1 MRGSPCPAWVHDQGV
16 LFSASAWDARK
27 HEASMSRPPR
37 TSWWARADAPTPREA
52 QLYLR
57 IPVFLGFPYL
67 VTKLGSV
74 PFRHISLLPV
84 DRRRDDLRDL
94 ARRQCLANQLETFL
108 HLGVDE
114 SRHFEPSGRE
124 SDLDG
129 ELPMGPPIWGSLR
142 PPEAFSNSREQAR
155 RQERLERYVA
165 EYPSPPSIRMA
176 EPAAAGRLATA
187 EEIERLGRR
196 LPDGSRSAVRRCQTC
211 QCVRGEWLAA
221 DGEGNG
227 DPRPRVVFV
236 HCRCDNDNRCARCG
250 QPLGEGRLGS
260 FKYDDTKLGGGVR
273 FLHPFFGISHRC
285 PG

>member
-1 MRGSPCPAWVHDQGV
+1 MTKA
-16 LFSASAWDARK
+16 
-27 HEASMSRPPR
+27 PR
-37 TSWWARADAPTPREA
+37 TSWWARADAPTPRAA

-84 DRRRDDLRDL
+84 DRRRDELCDL
-94 ARRQCLANQLETFL
+94 ARRQCLANQLVTLL

-114 SRHFEPSGRE
+114 TRLFEPSGRE

-129 ELPMGPPIWGSLR
+129 ELPMGPPIWGTLRSPENLPSSL
-142 PPEAFSNSREQAR
+142 EQAR

-165 EYPSPPSIRMA
+165 EYPSPPTIRVA

-187 EEIERLGRR
+187 EEIERLGQRQ
-196 LPDGSRSAVRRCQTC
+196 PDGGRSAVQRCPTC
-211 QCVRGEWLAA
+211 QWVRGEWLAA

-250 QPLGEGRLGS
+250 EPLAEGLLGT
-260 FKYDDTKLGGGVR
+260 FKYDDTKVGGGVR
-273 FLHPFFGISHRC
+273 FLDPLFAIRHRC
-285 PG
+285 SG